1 MILCFIPLCLH
12 SSWILSSLTL
22 LQELDE
28 WVHKIACFVNA
39 ERESGLFSSLSMTIL
54 WTRIIGM
61 RLNCAFSSKE
71 QNFCYF
77 TQFISC
83 TANLIWP
90 WTSMYVFWSSLPA
103 RTVLKTLHTDE
114 VWKSKLFKSPLSP
127 PPLLSTPLFSKI
139 AFLQS
144 ETMVPTGQIWQADF
158 LLHCQ
163 LYAPLLSIFWNTDYT
178 GLLKLC
184 ALLPPLCYS
193 NLIQNRQNTSLEA
206 GPYIES
212 P

>member
-83 TANLIWP
+83 TANPIWP

-114 VWKSKLFKSPLSP
+114 VWKSKLFKSPLP
-127 PPLLSTPLFSKI
+127 PPPFALNSLIQQDCFSSVRDYGPHRSDMTGRFPI
-139 AFLQS
+139 A
-144 ETMVPTGQIWQADF
+144 
-158 LLHCQ
+158 
-163 LYAPLLSIFWNTDYT
+163 LSIICTSSFNILEYRLHRAPKTVCSST
-178 GLLKLC
+178 TSVLL
-184 ALLPPLCYS
+184 
-193 NLIQNRQNTSLEA
+193 
-206 GPYIES
+206 
-212 P
+212 